1 MNIHSN
7 ARTCLRSRIALVQRL
22 RSATCSAEQV
32 AAAFAV
38 SARTVYKWQARHRQA
53 GEEGLRDRSSRPQ
66 RIPRSTATDRAE
78 LIIRLRHCR
87 LSGPEIARALKM
99 PRSTVAAVLNRAGLE
114 RLRNLDP
121 DLPTRRY
128 EWAHPGDLIH
138 LDIKKLGR
146 ILRVGH
152 RITGDRRDTTR
163 GAGWEFVH
171 VAIDDCSRL
180 AYVEVLAD
188 EKGDTAAAF
197 FLRALAHFRQKG
209 IRVRRVLTDNGSGYR
224 SHAFTAACQRMRTR
238 HLFTKPYTPR
248 TNGKAERL
256 IKTLLHEW
264 AYAVPYS
271 SSRARAAALIRWLA
285 YYNGRRPHAALNG
298 QTPLTRFQRG
308 E

>member
-7 ARTCLRSRIALVQRL
+7 ARTCLRSRIALVNRL
-22 RSATCSAEQV
+22 SAAKCSAVQV
-32 AAAFAV
+32 AAEFAV
-38 SARTVYKWQARHRQA
+38 SSRTAYKWRARHRQS
-53 GEEGLRDRSSRPQ
+53 GEEGLRDRSSRPH
-66 RIPRSTATDRAE
+66 RIARLTAADRAD
-78 LIIRLRHCR
+78 LVIRLRHCR

-99 PRSTVAAVLNRAGLE
+99 PRSTVAAVLKRAGLE
-114 RLRNLDP
+114 RLRRLDSA
-121 DLPTRRY
+121 LPVQRY

-138 LDIKKLGR
+138 LDTKKLGR
-146 ILRVGH
+146 IQRVGH

-163 GAGWEFVH
+163 GVGWEFVH

-197 FLRALAHFRQKG
+197 FQRAVASFRERG
-209 IRVRRVLTDNGSGYR
+209 IRVRRVLTDNGSGYL
-224 SHAFTAACQRMRTR
+224 SQAFGVACQRLRTRHMRTR
-238 HLFTKPYTPR
+238 PYTPR

-264 AYAVPYS
+264 AYGIPYS
-271 SSRARAAALIRWLA
+271 SSKARTDALHRWLA
-285 YYNGRRPHAALNG
+285 YYNGHRPHGALNG
-298 QTPLTRFQRG
+298 QTPLARLQRG

>member
-7 ARTCLRSRIALVQRL
+7 ARTCPRSRIALVQRL
-22 RSATCSAEQV
+22 STATCSAEQV

-38 SARTVYKWQARHRQA
+38 STRTAYKWRARYRQA
-53 GEEGLRDRSSRPQ
+53 GEEGLRDRSSRPH
-66 RIPRSTATDRAE
+66 RIARLTPADRAE
-78 LIIRLRHCR
+78 LVVRLRHCR

-99 PRSTVAAVLNRAGLE
+99 PRSTVAAVLKRAGLQ
-114 RLRNLDP
+114 RLKALDP
-121 DLPTRRY
+121 ALPARRY
-128 EWAHPGDLIH
+128 EWAQPGDLIH

-146 ILRVGH
+146 IHRIGH

-180 AYVEVLAD
+180 AYAEVLAN
-188 EKGDTAAAF
+188 ETGETAAGF
-197 FLRALAHFRQKG
+197 LLRALDFFRQRG
-209 IRVRRVLTDNGSGYR
+209 FAVRRVLTDNGSGYV
-224 SHAFTAACQRMRTR
+224 SHAFGASCQRFRIRHMR
-238 HLFTKPYTPR
+238 TKPYTPR

-264 AYAVPYS
+264 AYAIPYS
-271 SSRARAAALIRWLA
+271 SSRARTAALVRWLA
-285 YYNGRRPHAALNG
+285 YYNGRRPHGALNG
-298 QTPLTRFQRG
+298 QTPLARLQRG